1 MNNEELVFEFLS
13 DYFGDEINEDF
24 NDDDV
29 IDAIYT
35 INELCSAVN
44 EYFEVNEI
52 SLAPQSKPGG
62 IEPLPDFSSAQIGHK
77 YNRALKDSEDW
88 PPRPAAKFDAM
99 MRKWLTSQE
108 GKQPKHLNKI
118 RTR

>member
-35 INELCSAVN
+35 INELCSVVN
-44 EYFEVNEI
+44 EYFEVNE
-52 SLAPQSKPGG
+52 A
-62 IEPLPDFSSAQIGHK
+62 IEALPDFSSSQIAHR
-77 YNRALKDSEDW
+77 YNRSVKDNEDW
-88 PPRPAAKFDAM
+88 PPRPAAKFKAA
-99 MRKWLTSQE
+99 MRKWMTSKE
-108 GKQPKHLNKI
+108 GKQPTHLDAI
-118 RTR
+118 TTR